1 MYLRLSKNEQG
12 AGARTKTEAGYLRY
26 YEKGLPPPHE
36 VVFDDVVA
44 ISRNG
49 SGLFIKR
56 FLWLAH
62 IV

>member
-1 MYLRLSKNEQG
+1 MSMGRGPDPRQ
-12 AGARTKTEAGYLRY
+12 AGYLRY
-26 YEKGLPPPHE
+26 YEKGLPPAHE
-36 VVFDDVVA
+36 VVIDGVVG